1 MPSFWLSLS
10 FVCGYIVWLRFGVW
24 CGRLLVV
31 ATKDVVVRV
40 RVDAA
45 TKVLWVQSAGGDQ
58 LLSRWVRERCNAAV
72 TERDLGIAQVPE
84 GVAAQEGKVQE
95 GLRPDPA
102 SRSVTAAN
110 CPQRLLSHVPGTECP
125 KCHTVF
131 PPTVAP
137 VVREKVF
144 RTDFKKD
151 VKR

>member
-10 FVCGYIVWLRFGVW
+10 FVCGYIVWLRFWFG

-45 TKVLWVQSAGGDQ
+45 TKELWVQSAGGDQ
-58 LLSRWVRERCNAAV
+58 LLSRWVRERCDAAV
-72 TERDLGIAQVPE
+72 SEAGLADGAQ
-84 GVAAQEGKVQE
+84 G
-95 GLRPDPA
+95 DPA
-102 SRSVTAAN
+102 TISVTKLSSETEPPVSLTAAN

-125 KCHTVF
+125 KCHVVF
-131 PPTVAP
+131 PPTVVVP
-137 VVREKVF
+137 VMREKVF
-144 RTDFKKD
+144 HTDFKKD